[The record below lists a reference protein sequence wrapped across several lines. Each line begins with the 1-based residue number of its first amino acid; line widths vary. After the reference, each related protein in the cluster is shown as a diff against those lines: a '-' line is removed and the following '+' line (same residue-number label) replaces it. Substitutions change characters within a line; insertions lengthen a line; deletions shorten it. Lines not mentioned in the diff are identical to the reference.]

1 MGLLD
6 KIAGGNTLYYPG
18 CMTKFVLR
26 DLGRSYEE
34 LLRKAGMDFIKLK
47 DLEVC
52 CGSPALN
59 GGYEEDFRIL
69 AENNLKVFREH
80 GVKRIITSC
89 PACLRVFTQEYPK
102 ILKGWDIEVE
112 HATQAL
118 LKAIKEGK
126 LKVDKKD
133 LVVTYHDPCHMGR
146 YCRVYQEPREI
157 LHATGARIKEM
168 ELSKEQAFCCG
179 GGGGVKA
186 NFPELADSIAK
197 ERMEQARKTGAGVL
211 VTCCPMCYSHLK
223 DNSKAIKVK
232 EISELLE

>member
-6 KIAGGNTLYYPG
+6 KLAGSNTLYYPG

-26 DLGRSYEE
+26 DLGKRYEE
-34 LLRKAGMDFIKLK
+34 LLRKAGTDFIKLK

-59 GGYEEDFRIL
+59 GGYAEDFKIL

-102 ILKGWDIEVE
+102 ILKDWDIDVE

-118 LKAIKEGK
+118 LRAVKEGR
-126 LKVDKKD
+126 LKPGKKA
-133 LVVTYHDPCHMGR
+133 LTVTYHDPCHLGR
-146 YCRVYQEPREI
+146 YCKIYQEPRELLKSMGI
-157 LHATGARIKEM
+157 TVKEM

-186 NFPELADSIAK
+186 NFPELANSIAG
-197 ERMEQARKTGAGVL
+197 ERMEQAKKTGARTL
-211 VTCCPMCYSHLK
+211 VTCCPMCCSHLK
-223 DNSKAIKVK
+223 DNAKGMDVK
-232 EISELLE
+232 EISELL